1 MTTAAVVAG
10 RPLSGWSRDTR
21 WGTWYAL
28 CPESADAP
36 PLGALR
42 IDRALLMPEG
52 ARERLASAVLA
63 VGRLRLPGVPAT
75 VDLVAEAG
83 EVWLI
88 TARPPVPT
96 LADLLAADGPRPDAG
111 SVASVLNETA
121 QTLLALHGARLAHG
135 SLTVDNVVLAPD
147 GTALLAE
154 SALGIALGDDMPTAS
169 AQRADLAAWA
179 AVART
184 LGDAWAAAGTPEA
197 DLFARCA
204 ATAESDGLVAARAV
218 LVAGRAV
225 LPADFLRRTALRAAA
240 AAASADLTP
249 PVTRDAPPAVGDTAG
264 EAPTAPDPDTA
275 VPGRDDHA
283 GFPAVPD
290 TQLTVPGRA
299 DRDSRPAAPD
309 EQATVLGKRIRT
321 PDAFRAPAMEGDNEQ
336 ATVLGKRNRTP
347 DAMRAPATEGD
358 GDGDILL
365 RFGPG
370 VPADEQETLRA
381 LWRAAAPAP
390 ARERR
395 RRRAWFGATV
405 VLTALAVVV
414 WLLLLRPTAGPTV
427 TAAEVQAPTRQLHC
441 GQTADVIGVMTTDGR
456 RGPVTYRWLRSDG
469 HDSGEL
475 IHTARRGDRS
485 LTVHLRWT
493 VRGSGSF
500 QGTARLQ
507 VLHRSGSDSG
517 SAPIEAEG
525 SFRYSCP

>member
-10 RPLSGWSRDTR
+10 RPLSDWSRDTR

-28 CPESADAP
+28 WPESADAP

-42 IDRALLMPEG
+42 IDRALLTPQG

-88 TARPPVPT
+88 TARPLVPT
-96 LADLLAADGPRPDAG
+96 LADLLAAEGPRPDAG

-121 QTLLALHGARLAHG
+121 QTLLALHATRLAHG

-154 SALGIALGDDMPTAS
+154 SALGIALGDDMPSAS
-169 AQRADLAAWA
+169 AQRADIAAWA

-204 ATAESDGLVAARAV
+204 TTAESDGLVAARAI
-218 LVAGRAV
+218 LVAGREV

-264 EAPTAPDPDTA
+264 ETPTAPSPETV
-275 VPGRDDHA
+275 VPGRDDHV

-299 DRDSRPAAPD
+299 DRVPRPAAPD
-309 EQATVLGKRIRT
+309 EQATVLGKRNRT
-321 PDAFRAPAMEGDNEQ
+321 SDAF
-336 ATVLGKRNRTP
+336 
-347 DAMRAPATEGD
+347 RAPATEGD

-441 GQTADVIGVMTTDGR
+441 GQTADVIGVLTTDGR
-456 RGPVTYRWLRSDG
+456 RGPVAYRWLRSDG